1 MKISLCGLGVLK
13 KKEMT
18 SFHTIVRWEG
28 MEIRCNLRSKSKK
41 TLHPT
46 LVLVYALALS
56 KIQKQLRGPDDSA
69 GPNDNVM

>member
-41 TLHPT
+41 NSSPHT
-46 LVLVYALALS
+46 
-56 KIQKQLRGPDDSA
+56 GPCLCFGIEQNPKA
-69 GPNDNVM
+69 AQRTR